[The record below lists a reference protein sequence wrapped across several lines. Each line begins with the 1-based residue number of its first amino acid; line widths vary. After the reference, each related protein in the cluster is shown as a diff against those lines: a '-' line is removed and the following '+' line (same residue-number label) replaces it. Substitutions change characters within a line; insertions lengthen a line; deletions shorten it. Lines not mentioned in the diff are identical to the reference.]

1 MVKYQYI
8 GGNMNYIP
16 KTVDEHKSEM
26 AAIVKQKMV
35 AAARCH
41 QNQQGDERWLP
52 VLDKLNFW
60 NKTLTA

>member
-1 MVKYQYI
+1 
-8 GGNMNYIP
+8 MNYIP